1 MSFNGNLQ
9 PVSDEGTDLTT
20 KGDLHGYSTEN
31 IRVGVGTNDYVLTA
45 DSTNSL
51 GVAYKD
57 VGTLS
62 GAKLAFI
69 VAASDETTALTTGDD
84 KVQFRMPFA
93 FTVTEVRASVNTAPT
108 GAAISV
114 QIQESGSDILSTPIS
129 IDISETSSESAATPP
144 VISDSSLADDAIIA
158 IDLDAVGS
166 TVAGTGLKV
175 AIIGNRT

>member
-31 IRVGVGTNDYVLTA
+31 IRVGVGTNDHVLTA

-69 VAASDETTALTTGDD
+69 VAASDETSDLTIGDD

-93 FTVTEVRASVNTAPT
+93 FAVTEVRASVNTAPT

-166 TVAGTGLKV
+166 TVAGSGLKV
-175 AIIGNRT
+175 VIIGNRT